1 MERDETGLLIKS
13 LTERETLH
21 VIGIDRTQPKSVL
34 LAKFKAWLN
43 EQTDMDASSSR
54 KGRINVPALLNDL
67 GCYRLS
73 KLDSVSRETV
83 MADTDFH
90 RSVGK
95 LSAAKNRAMRS
106 LRELR
111 YI

>member
-1 MERDETGLLIKS
+1 MERDELELLIKGLS
-13 LTERETLH
+13 ERETLH
-21 VIGIDRTQPKSVL
+21 LIAIDRTQPKSTLV
-34 LAKFKAWLN
+34 AKFKAWLN
-43 EQTDMDASSSR
+43 EQTDMDASGSR
-54 KGRINVPALLNDL
+54 KGRVNVQALLNDL

-83 MADTDFH
+83 MADEDFH